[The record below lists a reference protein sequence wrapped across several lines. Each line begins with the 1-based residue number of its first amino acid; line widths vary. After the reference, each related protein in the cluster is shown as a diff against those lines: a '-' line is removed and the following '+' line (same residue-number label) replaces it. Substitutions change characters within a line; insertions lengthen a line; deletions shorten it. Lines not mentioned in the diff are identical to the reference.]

1 MAISRLSGLSLHNEG
16 AYLACQGEDPMKTI
30 WVNEQMDPSGLLYA
44 CIACCNEQ
52 QAQDCNQS
60 FNENLTLAQRAAGWF
75 VRMRQVSSWDDVPAS
90 ALKLD

>member
-1 MAISRLSGLSLHNEG
+1 
-16 AYLACQGEDPMKTI
+16 MKTI

-52 QAQDCNQS
+52 QAQDCNES
-60 FNENLTLAQRAAGWF
+60 FNQNLTAGQRSAGWF